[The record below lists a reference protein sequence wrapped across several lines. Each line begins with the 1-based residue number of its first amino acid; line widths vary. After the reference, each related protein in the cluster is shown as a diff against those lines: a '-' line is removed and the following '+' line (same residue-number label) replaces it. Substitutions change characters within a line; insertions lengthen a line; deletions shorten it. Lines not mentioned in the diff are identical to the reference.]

1 MATWANP
8 EAVEHYIRN
17 NPAQV
22 AQFIASKLP
31 QEQLD
36 ALESQYVNKAE
47 RIEWLESTLA
57 EGATYGM
64 PQQWQDY
71 MTAQIAKLQG

>member
-1 MATWANP
+1 MATWTNP

-17 NPAQV
+17 NPGQV

-36 ALESQYVNKAE
+36 TLEAQYVGKSE
-47 RIEWLESTLA
+47 RLEWLEATLA
-57 EGATYGM
+57 EGQTHGM

-71 MTAQIAKLQG
+71 MTAQIAKLRG